1 MQTFNVHQLMIT
13 NLIIQSSSLDD
24 GIIAIF
30 VTALLFLIVYFSFRM
45 FELAYVMRKKRPLY
59 NHVYLKLRKLNSNEQ
74 SILRNRFKFYKK
86 LNEKQKLHFEHRVA
100 SFIIDKTFIGREG
113 QQITDDIKVLVSAT
127 AVMLTFGF
135 RDFYIGLMD
144 KIFVYPDE
152 FYSNMNDAYHK
163 GEFNPRL
170 NALVISWKH
179 FEQGFNISNDN
190 LNLGIHEFAHA
201 IHLNS
206 IKERDV
212 SSTIFK
218 DSFKELTD
226 YLSENKSLRNELI
239 ASEYFRD
246 YAFTNQFEFLA
257 VVIESFI
264 ETPTEFKNQF
274 PKIYSYTKQML
285 NFNFAGY

>member
-1 MQTFNVHQLMIT
+1 MIT
-13 NLIIQSSSLDD
+13 NITLQNPTGNTIVAVFLTALIIM
-24 GIIAIF
+24 
-30 VTALLFLIVYFSFRM
+30 IVYFSFRM
-45 FELAYVMRKKRPLY
+45 FEMAYVMRNKRPLY
-59 NHVYLKLRKLNSNEQ
+59 NHIYFKLKKLNLNQQ
-74 SILRNRFKFYKK
+74 SILRNRFTFYKK
-86 LNEKQKLHFEHRVA
+86 LDEKQKQHFEHRVA

-135 RDFYIGLMD
+135 RDYFIGLID

-152 FYSNMNDAYHK
+152 FYSNANDEYHK
-163 GEFNPRL
+163 GEINPRL
-170 NALVISWKH
+170 GALVISWKH
-179 FEQGFNISNDN
+179 FEHGFDISNDN

-206 IKERDV
+206 MKERDV

-226 YLSENKSLRNELI
+226 YLSENKPLRDELI
-239 ASEYFRD
+239 ASEYFRE
-246 YAFTNQFEFLA
+246 YAYTNHFEFLA
-257 VVIESFI
+257 VIIESFI
-264 ETPTEFKNQF
+264 ETPAKFRSQF
-274 PKIYSYTKQML
+274 PGIYNLTKQML

>member
-1 MQTFNVHQLMIT
+1 M
-13 NLIIQSSSLDD
+13 
-24 GIIAIF
+24 
-30 VTALLFLIVYFSFRM
+30 
-45 FELAYVMRKKRPLY
+45 
-59 NHVYLKLRKLNSNEQ
+59 
-74 SILRNRFKFYKK
+74 
-86 LNEKQKLHFEHRVA
+86 
-100 SFIIDKTFIGREG
+100 
-113 QQITDDIKVLVSAT
+113 LVSAT
-127 AVMLTFGF
+127 AVMLTLGF

-190 LNLGIHEFAHA
+190 MNLGIHEFAHA

-226 YLSENKSLRNELI
+226 YLSENKSLRDELI

-257 VVIESFI
+257 IVIESFI

>member
-1 MQTFNVHQLMIT
+1 MQTFNVYQLMIT
-13 NLIIQSSSLDD
+13 NVIIESSSLGD

-59 NHVYLKLRKLNSNEQ
+59 NHVYFKLRKLNSNEQ

-113 QQITDDIKVLVSAT
+113 QQITDEIKVLVSAT

-144 KIFVYPDE
+144 KIFMYPEE
-152 FYSNMNDAYHK
+152 FYSNVNDAYHK

-190 LNLGIHEFAHA
+190 MNLGIHEFAHA

-226 YLSENKSLRNELI
+226 YLSENKSLRDELI